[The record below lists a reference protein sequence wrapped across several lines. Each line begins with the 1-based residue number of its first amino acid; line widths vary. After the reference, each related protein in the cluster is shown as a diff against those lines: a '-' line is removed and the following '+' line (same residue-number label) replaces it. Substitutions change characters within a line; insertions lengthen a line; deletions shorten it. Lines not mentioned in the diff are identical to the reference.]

1 MAIQSVVEN
10 HLWFLMSF
18 TPFFRLPNLFVR
30 STCSRFLSRSFKSEL
45 KWEGNRT
52 CGRDGRNKAWVR
64 LMPEHQNMGICF
76 HSSHLARHNLFI
88 DLDGLISK
96 KRRVTSSH
104 FIDKNSKCPPVHSFV
119 VALKEQQKDT
129 GLPQH
134 PRMILAEGYLLLT
147 FTSN

>member
-1 MAIQSVVEN
+1 
-10 HLWFLMSF
+10 MSF

-52 CGRDGRNKAWVR
+52 YGGDGRNEANGE
-64 LMPEHQNMGICF
+64 MPEHQNVKRCF
-76 HSSHLARHNLFI
+76 HPSHLARHNLFV

-104 FIDKNSKCPPVHSFV
+104 FIDKNSKRPPVHSFV
-119 VALKEQQKDT
+119 VALKEQQRDRTIKPKNET
-129 GLPQH
+129 C
-134 PRMILAEGYLLLT
+134 RLLLAPYIHT
-147 FTSN
+147 KLVL